1 MKPFKVAFQMDPLNK
16 ISQKTDS
23 TLMLMVEAYYRGF
36 KLFHYQPK
44 DLFLENNKVK
54 AFGYFFKIEKKG
66 TKYLFKKSNEQSID
80 LENFNVILIRQD
92 PPFDLNYITSTYFL
106 EKLNKKV
113 LIVNNPSSI
122 RNHPEKLSM
131 FEFKKYIINTLVS
144 SDIQNILK
152 FHRKNKIS
160 IIKPL
165 YGNGGEGIQKISNN
179 ICESKRI
186 INTTLKKYKYP
197 LICQKFIKD
206 IKFGDRRIIFINS
219 NYEGSVARI
228 PKKNSIK
235 ANFHAG
241 GIAKKTGLVFRDK
254 KIISAVSK
262 FLKKNDIF
270 FAGIDIIGNYLT
282 EINITSPTGIQ
293 EINRLNNFK
302 LEKIFWN
309 KIQIKIK

>member
-1 MKPFKVAFQMDPLNK
+1 MKLFKIAFQMDPLKN
-16 ISQKTDS
+16 INQKTDS
-23 TLMLMVEAYYRGF
+23 TLMLMFEAHLRGF

-44 DLFLENNKVK
+44 DLYLENNKVK
-54 AFGYFFKIEKKG
+54 ASGYFFTIKKSG
-66 TKYLFKKSNEQSID
+66 SKYLFKRKTAQHID
-80 LENFNVILIRQD
+80 LENFNVVLIRQD

-106 EKLNKKV
+106 EKLSNKV
-113 LIVNNPSSI
+113 LVINKPNSI

-131 FEFKKYIINTLVS
+131 FEFKQYIVNTLIS
-144 SDIQNILK
+144 SDVKNILK
-152 FHRKNKIS
+152 FHKKNKIS

-179 ICESKRI
+179 ISKSRRI

-206 IKFGDRRIIFINS
+206 IKFGDRRIIFING

-241 GIAKKTGLVFRDK
+241 GIAKKNW
-254 KIISAVSK
+254 IS
-262 FLKKNDIF
+262 F
-270 FAGIDIIGNYLT
+270 
-282 EINITSPTGIQ
+282 
-293 EINRLNNFK
+293 
-302 LEKIFWN
+302 
-309 KIQIKIK
+309 